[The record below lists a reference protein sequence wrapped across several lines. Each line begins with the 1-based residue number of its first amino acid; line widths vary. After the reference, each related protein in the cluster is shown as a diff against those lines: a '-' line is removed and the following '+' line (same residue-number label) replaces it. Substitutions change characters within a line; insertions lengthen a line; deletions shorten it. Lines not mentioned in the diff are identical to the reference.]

1 MMVLK
6 GLPSTYNKDLQ
17 GDKESMFSTF
27 DKLNMVLEVAIGTV
41 ETLKINKE
49 NCRAA
54 LSYDMLAT
62 DVAYYLV
69 RKGVPFRTAHH
80 SAGQVVSL
88 AEERGLEMS
97 ELELNELKTIRYC
110 KIKLFA
116 SQITQDRSKS
126 VLKKLDFVSNSIPW
140 KSE

>member
-17 GDKESMFSTF
+17 GDKESLFSTF
-27 DKLNMVLEVAIGTV
+27 DKLKMVLEVAIGTLK
-41 ETLKINKE
+41 TLKVNKD

-69 RKGVPFRTAHH
+69 RKGLPFRTAHH
-80 SAGQVVSL
+80 MAGQVVSL
-88 AEERGLEMS
+88 AEKRDVEMS
-97 ELELNELKTIRYC
+97 ELGLDELKIIRYFRFQ
-110 KIKLFA
+110 LFVCCLFPFF
-116 SQITQDRSKS
+116 I
-126 VLKKLDFVSNSIPW
+126 F
-140 KSE
+140 

>member
-17 GDKESMFSTF
+17 GDKEAMFTTF
-27 DKLNMVLEVAIGTV
+27 DKLKSIVEVAIGTFGS
-41 ETLKINKE
+41 LKVNKE
-49 NCRAA
+49 NCKAA

-80 SAGQVVSL
+80 IAGQVVSM
-88 AEERGLEMS
+88 AETKGVQMSDLSLE
-97 ELELNELKTIRYC
+97 ELNSIR
-110 KIKLFA
+110 
-116 SQITQDRSKS
+116 
-126 VLKKLDFVSNSIPW
+126 W
-140 KSE
+140 